1 MSIIKIDEF
10 EMEEEDFRTLL
21 NKYNANELE
30 WLKIVFKC
38 IKDDDINRIINEV
51 EDGKKD
57 NKIIGNGI
65 INDSI
70 SDKEL
75 NTLLN
80 LIEIDLFYFSI
91 MEINAFMERDSL
103 KLKKYP
109 VDQIGDLEKSIKAEL
124 KKRRKKR
131 KKLLRILK

>member
-57 NKIIGNGI
+57 NKLSGNGI

-131 KKLLRILK
+131 KKLLRI

>member
-57 NKIIGNGI
+57 NKISGNGI

-91 MEINAFMERDSL
+91 MEINAFMEIDSL

-109 VDQIGDLEKSIKAEL
+109 VDQIGNLEKSIKTEL

-131 KKLLRILK
+131 KKLLRI

>member
-38 IKDDDINRIINEV
+38 IKDDDINRILNEV
-51 EDGKKD
+51 EDNKKD
-57 NKIIGNGI
+57 NNKISGNGI

-109 VDQIGDLEKSIKAEL
+109 VDQIGDLEKSIRAEL

-131 KKLLRILK
+131 KKLLRI

>member
-57 NKIIGNGI
+57 NNKVSGNGI

-131 KKLLRILK
+131 KKLLRI

>member
-57 NKIIGNGI
+57 NKISGNGI

-109 VDQIGDLEKSIKAEL
+109 VDQIGDLEKSIKVEL

-131 KKLLRILK
+131 KKLLRI

>member
-10 EMEEEDFRTLL
+10 EMEEEEFRTLL
-21 NKYNANELE
+21 NKYNVNELE
-30 WLKIVFKC
+30 WLKITFKC
-38 IKDDDINRIINEV
+38 IKDDDINRILNEV

-57 NKIIGNGI
+57 NKISGNGI

-109 VDQIGDLEKSIKAEL
+109 VDQIGDLEKSIRAEL

-131 KKLLRILK
+131 KKLLRI

>member
-21 NKYNANELE
+21 NKYNVNELE
-30 WLKIVFKC
+30 WLKIAFKC
-38 IKDDDINRIINEV
+38 IKDDDINRILNEV
-51 EDGKKD
+51 EDNKKEN
-57 NKIIGNGI
+57 NKVSGNGI

-103 KLKKYP
+103 ELKKYP

-131 KKLLRILK
+131 KKLLRI

>member
-10 EMEEEDFRTLL
+10 EMSEEEFRTLL
-21 NKYNANELE
+21 NKYNINELE

-51 EDGKKD
+51 EDSKKD
-57 NKIIGNGI
+57 NNKVSGNGI

-103 KLKKYP
+103 KLKQYP
-109 VDQIGDLEKSIKAEL
+109 VDQICDLEKSIKAEL

-131 KKLLRILK
+131 KKLLRI

>member
-10 EMEEEDFRTLL
+10 EMSEEEFRTLL
-21 NKYNANELE
+21 NKYNVNELE

-57 NKIIGNGI
+57 NKISGNGI

-91 MEINAFMERDSL
+91 MEINAFMERDNL

-109 VDQIGDLEKSIKAEL
+109 VDQIGDLEKSIKIEL

-131 KKLLRILK
+131 KKLLRI

>member
-10 EMEEEDFRTLL
+10 EMSEEEFRTLL

-57 NKIIGNGI
+57 NKLSGNGI

-103 KLKKYP
+103 KLKQYP
-109 VDQIGDLEKSIKAEL
+109 VDQIGDLEKSIKTEL

-131 KKLLRILK
+131 KKLLRI